1 MMMRM
6 MEETFGISNKQV
18 DDEKKRRNK
27 RVVNVNIRGEESK

>member
-1 MMMRM
+1 MMMRVM
-6 MEETFGISNKQV
+6 AEAFGVSNNQV